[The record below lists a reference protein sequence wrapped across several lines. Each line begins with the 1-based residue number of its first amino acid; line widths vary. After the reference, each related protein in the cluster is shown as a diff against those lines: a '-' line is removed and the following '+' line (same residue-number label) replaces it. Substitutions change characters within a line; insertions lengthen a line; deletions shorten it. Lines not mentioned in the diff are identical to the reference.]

1 VPDAPRQWL
10 AGVARTA
17 SQAIFAVDDGGRI
30 LDANPAASE
39 RAGRPI
45 EQLVG
50 APLSAVVGGGD
61 IHGPELERLLA
72 AGENLVH
79 VGTFALALPS
89 LHAVWSDELYR
100 LHGFAPGEVTP
111 SIELLVGLTHPDDRA
126 AVDELLR
133 RIVRDPASVPSG
145 GTTAEYRVVLPDGSV
160 RDMRAHGRVEQGP
173 GGTRWIGAVQ
183 DVTDQLLR
191 ERELRAHYGVS
202 QALRDWESFDEG
214 VVDLLRRI
222 GTALEYPMGSLWIW
236 NRDDDA
242 LACRAFWHAPDVD
255 PGEFAQEKRRL
266 KFRPGEGKPG
276 EAWATGRPV
285 VTNDMEHDPVFR
297 PRDIAL
303 RHGLRSAVAFPAVGP
318 EGPVAVLSFYSFE
331 RRVPSASLVRT
342 LTGIGRE
349 LGRFLHRR
357 RGSLE
362 SGPLSARELEVL
374 RLAAA
379 GNTGPEIAADLVVTL
394 ATVKTH
400 LQHVYEKL
408 GVSDRAAAVALALRT
423 GLIE

>member
-1 VPDAPRQWL
+1 MRSSPSTTA
-10 AGVARTA
+10 AGSWTP
-17 SQAIFAVDDGGRI
+17 IPPPKHG
-30 LDANPAASE
+30 P
-39 RAGRPI
+39 AGRLA
-45 EQLVG
+45 QLVG
-50 APLSAVVGGGD
+50 GPLSTVLGGGD
-61 IHGPELERLLA
+61 VHGPELERLLA
-72 AGENLVH
+72 AGENLVRM
-79 VGTFALALPS
+79 GTFELALPS
-89 LHAVWSDELYR
+89 LRAVWSEELYR

-111 SIELLVGLTHPDDRA
+111 SIELLVELTHPDDRA
-126 AVDELLR
+126 AVEELLGG
-133 RIVRDPASVPSG
+133 IVRDPASVPPRGQDG
-145 GTTAEYRVVLPDGSV
+145 GVSRRPAGRFGA
-160 RDMRAHGRVEQGP
+160 RHARAWARRARP
-173 GGTRWIGAVQ
+173 GGARWIGAVQ
-183 DVTDQLLR
+183 DVTDQRLR

-222 GTALEYPMGSLWIW
+222 GTALEYPMGSLWLW

-255 PGEFAQEKRRL
+255 PGAFAQEKRRL

-285 VTNDMEHDPVFR
+285 VTDDMERDPVFR

-303 RHGLRSAVAFPAVGP
+303 RHGAALG
-318 EGPVAVLSFYSFE
+318 
-331 RRVPSASLVRT
+331 RRVPGRRTRGARRRPVVLQLRAPVPSTSLVRT

-362 SGPLSARELEVL
+362 PGPLSARELEVL

-379 GNTGPEIAADLVVTL
+379 GNSGPEIAAELVVAL
-394 ATVKTH
+394 STVKTH
-400 LQHVYEKL
+400 LQHIYEKL